1 MSSRRLLKA
10 AAAIRE
16 SVSRAILFDM
26 KDPRVKAVTVTF
38 VEVAPDM
45 RSAKVH
51 VSVMGDETQ
60 QNLSLRGL
68 QNAAGFLQAKLSDT
82 IETRYTPKLTFVLDL
97 GVKHSIEISRILQ
110 DVLPKA
116 AAVDDVESES
126 LETDDEFVNSASDQT
141 GQTDVETS

>member
-1 MSSRRLLKA
+1 MSSRRVLKA